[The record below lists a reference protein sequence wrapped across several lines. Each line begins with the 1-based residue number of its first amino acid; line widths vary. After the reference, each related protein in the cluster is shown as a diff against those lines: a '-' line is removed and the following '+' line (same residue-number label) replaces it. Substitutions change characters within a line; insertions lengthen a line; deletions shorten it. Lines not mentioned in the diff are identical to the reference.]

1 MPSQREGASIA
12 REVRRNERIR
22 AREVLVIGDNG
33 ERLGVL
39 PLQEALAAARERD
52 LDLVEVAPNA
62 VPPVCRLLDY
72 GKYMYDQAKRER
84 GAGKHQHHG
93 ELREV
98 RFKVKIGDH
107 DLALKVRRADGFL
120 REGDKVKLSVMFRG
134 RENAHPEIGR
144 GLLQRVQAELS
155 EVSIVEK
162 PPTMEGRFMNMIL
175 GPVSAKE
182 REQKQAAPE
191 SEAPVA
197 SNT

>member
-1 MPSQREGASIA
+1 M
-12 REVRRNERIR
+12 
-22 AREVLVIGDNG
+22 
-33 ERLGVL
+33 L

-52 LDLVEVAPNA
+52 LDLVEVAPSA

-84 GAGKHQHHG
+84 LAGKQHHHG

-107 DLALKVRRADGFL
+107 DLALKVRRAEGFL

-144 GLLQRVQAELS
+144 GLLLRVQEALN

-175 GPVSAKE
+175 GPMSARQQKE
-182 REQKQAAPE
+182 QQEAAPKE
-191 SEAPVA
+191 DAAKVA
-197 SNT
+197 S